1 MIYVNETNN
10 KGLTEIVSFNLQ
22 GMRIE
27 NYEEEKK
34 INQSGYYNQEL
45 AWMKKKV
52 HVVVGPY

>member
-34 INQSGYYNQEL
+34 IN
-45 AWMKKKV
+45 
-52 HVVVGPY
+52 